1 MKIAQFFYN
10 FRASFPHAMT
20 VVGATTDKDCT
31 VIYCGSGT
39 SDKETP
45 LLHSYT
51 VTPTRAV
58 CNGSRIL
65 EW

>member
-45 LLHSYT
+45 LLHRYT
-51 VTPTRAV
+51 DS
-58 CNGSRIL
+58 GGL
-65 EW
+65 